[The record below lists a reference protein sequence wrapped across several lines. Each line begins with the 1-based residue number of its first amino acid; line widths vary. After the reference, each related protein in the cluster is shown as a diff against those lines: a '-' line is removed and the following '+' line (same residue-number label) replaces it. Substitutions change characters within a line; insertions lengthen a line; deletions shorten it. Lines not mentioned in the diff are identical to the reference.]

1 MVEGKQGLREWKN
14 AVHFFLAED
23 EQSAFQQALEI
34 GRQGEDVHDE
44 GRRVVETRLAE
55 IVSLDCLGSNQTRFQ
70 VNLGS
75 SKAKESLPFEHLF
88 KPEEHMPESAF

>member
-1 MVEGKQGLREWKN
+1 VYCSGAN
-14 AVHFFLAED
+14 FPPVAPIFFLAED

-34 GRQGEDVHDE
+34 GRQGGDVHDK

-55 IVSLDCLGSNQTRFQ
+55 IASLDYLGSNQTLFQ

-75 SKAKESLPFEHLF
+75 SKAKEHLPFDHLF
-88 KPEEHMPESAF
+88 KPEEHMSESAI